1 MEFLLSKR
9 IVGGII
15 MKKAWLYSGLILSTG
30 IVLAGCGNE
39 KQAMGHNNM
48 QGAGKPTVDVTVD
61 IPAKTMDEDAVVF
74 KASAVE
80 KKQPVNLEDVTFEV
94 WEAGKQDGAHQKFK
108 ATLKKTGFYQAE
120 AKLAEGEYEG
130 LYHSNDKKGLHHMDN
145 ISLVVMDHS
154 HEKEEASH
162 EHEAVHGLSVNYM
175 GATKVKAG
183 ADLPVSFHVF
193 LDGNRLKA
201 NVQVEVI
208 ETGIEKHNYV
218 PLTKKGDAYSG
229 KVTLNA
235 SGQTTVRL
243 HVGNDQLH
251 HPEDELITVTK

>member
-1 MEFLLSKR
+1 
-9 IVGGII
+9 

-39 KQAMGHNNM
+39 KQAMDHDNM
-48 QGAGKPTVDVTVD
+48 QGSGKPTVEVNVNV
-61 IPAKTMDEDAVVF
+61 PAKTMEEDKVVF

-80 KKQPVNLEDVTFEV
+80 QKKPVNLEDVTFEV

-108 ATLKKTGFYQAE
+108 AALKKTGSYQAE

-130 LYHSNDKKGLHHMDN
+130 LYHINDKKGLHHMDK
-145 ISLVVMDHS
+145 ISFVVMDHS

-162 EHEAVHGLSVNYM
+162 EHGHDHEAVDGLSVHYM
-175 GATKVKAG
+175 GATKAKAG
-183 ADLPVSFHVF
+183 AALPVSFHVF
-193 LDGNRLKA
+193 LDGKPLKA

-218 PLTKKGDAYSG
+218 PLEKKGDAYSG
-229 KVTLNA
+229 KVTLTA
-235 SGQTTVRL
+235 LGQTTVRL
-243 HVGNDQLH
+243 HIENDQLH
-251 HPEDELITVTK
+251 HHQDELITVAK